1 MSRASQSAK
10 RKRYATVLYQTAG
23 GAARITLNRPRK
35 LNALNNQLRADLCAA
50 LKRAEA
56 DDEVRAVV
64 LRGAGRAFCSG
75 ADITDDPAENGWV
88 MAEDGLA
95 MSKRYRRYYTAQ
107 WMDAIWD
114 LEKPVVAQVHGHCVG
129 AALIMA
135 SACDFA
141 VAADDTVF
149 SLPEARFGA
158 IALGLLPWTV
168 GLRKTKELVL
178 LGRPLSAAEAEEAGL
193 INQAV
198 PVGELEG
205 AVGDMVATLVDLP
218 PEAAY
223 FGKRTVNRA
232 FEAAGLREAMEA
244 AYDANVLSAL
254 TEGGFQ
260 EWARI
265 RRDRGAQAA
274 VKWRDRTASA
284 EPPARRPRR

>member
-1 MSRASQSAK
+1 MSRASRSAK
-10 RKRYATVLYQTAG
+10 RKRYATVLYESG
-23 GAARITLNRPRK
+23 DGAARITLNRPRK
-35 LNALNNQLRADLCAA
+35 LNALNNQLRGDLCAA

-56 DDEVRAVV
+56 DDDVRAIV
-64 LRGAGRAFCSG
+64 LRGAGRAFSSG

-88 MAEDGLA
+88 MTEDGLA

-114 LEKPVVAQVHGHCVG
+114 LEKPVVAQIHGHCVG
-129 AALIMA
+129 AALIIA
-135 SACDFA
+135 STCDFA
-141 VAADDTVF
+141 VAAEDTVF

-178 LGRPLSAAEAEEAGL
+178 LGRPLTAAEAEEAGL

-198 PVGELEG
+198 PAGELENV
-205 AVGDMVATLVDLP
+205 AADMVATLVDLP

-232 FEAAGLREAMEA
+232 FESAGLREVMEA

-265 RRDRGAQAA
+265 RRKRGAQAA
-274 VKWRDRTASA
+274 VKWRDRSGPTGAS
-284 EPPARRPRR
+284 ARRPRR